1 MAICSAR
8 SYSKNRE
15 AVVPGNI
22 ENFMHPL
29 FLVETGGDWAAF
41 SRWNMLQ
48 DSKISRESR
57 RKTVGDGE
65 ECTTVYQTLSLDIP
79 KYPVDYIYIY
89 IYILYVDILIQM

>member
-29 FLVETGGDWAAF
+29 ILVETAF
-41 SRWNMLQ
+41 SRWNMVQ
-48 DSKISRESR
+48 DSKISLESR
-57 RKTVGDGE
+57 RTTVGDGE

-79 KYPVDYIYIY
+79 KYSVDYIYIC
-89 IYILYVDILIQM
+89 IIYVDILIQM